1 MEYKTKTDCKNRVAN
16 ALKNI
21 LDTLDG
27 NMKFTEIEVAM
38 SSKDDKVI
46 LMDDISQLNDSL
58 HSFFGRND
66 FTISISANQY
76 REDLYPNEIE
86 IKLNFR

>member
-27 NMKFTEIEVAM
+27 NMKFAEIEVEM

-46 LMDDISQLNDSL
+46 LMDDVHQVNDTL

-66 FTISISANQY
+66 FTTSISVNDN
-76 REDLYPNEIE
+76 REDLYPNVIE